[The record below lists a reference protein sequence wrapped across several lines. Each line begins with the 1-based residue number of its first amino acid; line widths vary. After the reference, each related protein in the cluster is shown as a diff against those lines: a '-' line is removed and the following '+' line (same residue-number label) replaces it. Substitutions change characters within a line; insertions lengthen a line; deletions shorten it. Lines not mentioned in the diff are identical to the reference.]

1 MANLFDIS
9 SRFKNLAELVE
20 SGEVSPEV
28 MEEALE
34 SVEGELTE
42 KLQNITYII
51 RNNESDIATIDEEIK
66 RLQARKKSLTGNID
80 RLKTYMLDCMKIA
93 DVKKINTS
101 LNTWSIAKN
110 PASVNITDESL
121 LPKEYIITEVV
132 NKVDK
137 KAILTVL
144 KDGIE
149 IKGAELKQGERLAIK

>member
-28 MEEALE
+28 MEEALK